1 MSEYVGL
8 GLGSELYMSSV
19 ATERKKNWVRVRPPR
34 FRMRN
39 LNPNPN
45 PSLSYVQSRDFV
57 ATDPFYCVVDV
68 LSTESSAESR
78 PLRFHPSTTAMWPM
92 HCHSCIAEY

>member
-39 LNPNPN
+39 LNPNPAF
-45 PSLSYVQSRDFV
+45 PPVYYSDV
-57 ATDPFYCVVDV
+57 AYA
-68 LSTESSAESR
+68 L
-78 PLRFHPSTTAMWPM
+78 PLL
-92 HCHSCIAEY
+92 HCRILAPLVTVYKPLVT